1 MNLATNLNIQYTSI
15 QSKILQACERAQRN
29 LGSVKLL
36 AVSKSQS
43 SEAIRQLYSL
53 GCLDFGENYVQEW
66 VEKQNQLKDLA
77 FNWHFIGHLQSN
89 KVKKVV
95 GHCNLIHA
103 VDSLALAKAIDHQA
117 KTLGICQPVLLQLNL
132 GGEVQKWGYALK
144 TYQQEKGS
152 LAGLEHL
159 QVQGFMLI
167 PALSEDPEKTRPFF
181 RQLKCLLDEA
191 NQNNDFPTP
200 LHELSMG
207 MSHDFEVAIEEGA
220 TWVRLG
226 TALFGAR
233 A

>member
-1 MNLATNLNIQYTSI
+1 MNSFTYPWDLI

-29 LGSVKLL
+29 FGLVKLL

-43 SEAIRQLYSL
+43 SEAIRQVYAL
-53 GCLDFGENYVQEW
+53 GCRDFGENYVQEW
-66 VEKQNQLKDLA
+66 VEKQNELKDLSL
-77 FNWHFIGHLQSN
+77 NWHLIGHLQSN

-95 GHCNLIHA
+95 GHCKLIHS
-103 VDSLALAKAIDHQA
+103 VDSLALARTIDRQA
-117 KTLGICQPVLLQLNL
+117 ETLRICQPVLLQLNL

-152 LAGLEHL
+152 LARLEHV
-159 QVQGFMLI
+159 QIQGFMLI
-167 PALSEDPEKTRPFF
+167 PPLAEDPEKNRALF

-191 NQNNDFPTP
+191 NQHNDFPTP
-200 LHELSMG
+200 LSELSMG
-207 MSHDFEVAIEEGA
+207 MSHDFEIAIEEGA